1 MKRIIAALIIL
12 ATVLAL
18 ASCSFKELTPEEK
31 MSSVAAEESK
41 RAEERSSVEAAI
53 EVGKKDILDEIGK
66 SKKDKKLVVVKYEEN
81 FTEYRVI
88 VMDKNGFGDYME
100 KYIFY
105 NIEQYKSS
113 KNQESFG
120 ADELVDRDDDLRML
134 KFKRDFDIDSTY
146 ENFYKTYEDRS
157 TWTIVE

>member
-1 MKRIIAALIIL
+1 MKRVIAVLVIL
-12 ATVLAL
+12 ASILSLA
-18 ASCSFKELTPEEK
+18 ACKELTPEEK
-31 MSSVAAEESK
+31 MSSIAAEESK
-41 RAEERSSVEAAI
+41 NAVERSSQEAAI
-53 EVGKKDILDEIGK
+53 EVGKDNILDEIGK
-66 SKKDKKLVVVKYEEN
+66 SKKDKKLVVVKYAEN

-105 NIEQYKSS
+105 NQEQYRSA

-120 ADELVDRDDDLRML
+120 ADKVVERDDDLRMI
-134 KFKRDFDIDSTY
+134 KFKREFDTDSTY
-146 ENFYKTYEDRS
+146 ENFYKTYESRS